1 MSNEKNCNGL
11 TYSEWMKRA
20 NKRVSDKIGLSLDD
34 LPDGLGRLYRPLH
47 DAWSEGEEPED
58 YADNK
63 LWEEGYDC
71 W

>member
-34 LPDGLGRLYRPLH
+34 LPDGLSN

-63 LWEEGYDC
+63 LEEEGYDS